1 MKFGFQARQ
10 SIWTLVVVA
19 LAFMLVVVTPSARA
33 QEKELSIFT
42 MQLKPM
48 YTEYME
54 KMLRGFEQAHPG
66 VKVKW
71 LDYPAQGY
79 ETKLLSLIVSN
90 QAPDV
95 LNLPFQYML
104 TLNDRGLI
112 MQLDDRLTSEQKGQ
126 YVQAVLDEGCRVNGQ
141 LRALPWYL
149 ATGVLMYNTEILE
162 RAGLDPSKPP
172 TTSEE
177 LWAMCRTIKEKTGV
191 FGFLPT
197 FTEDGAF
204 KGLFAAEGVP
214 LTNPEMTKAAFNT
227 PEGIRVVKEYKKLYD
242 EGIIPRESMTAEH
255 RRAIDLY
262 KSGRAA
268 FLPTG
273 PQFLLIVKNEAP
285 DIYARTGVGF
295 QIPVKGSGKYVVDMQ
310 NLAVYE
316 KTPHPKE
323 AVDLALW
330 VTNAENQLAFSK
342 LVTIFPSVEAALAD
356 PYFSSPGTSP
366 EDKARYIGAQ
376 QLRNPTVLLPPLPKL
391 AQLNKVFNDMARQV
405 MLRNV
410 PVEKAVAEAE
420 AKWNEIL
427 GK

>member
-1 MKFGFQARQ
+1 MEQGKPVLAGLRAAA
-10 SIWTLVVVA
+10 VVA
-19 LAFMLVVVTPSARA
+19 MGLMFVLGTSAGRA
-33 QEKELSIFT
+33 QDKEISIFT

-54 KMLRGFEQAHPG
+54 DLFRRFEAKHPG

-95 LNLPFQYML
+95 LNLSFQYML

-126 YVQAVLDEGCRVNGQ
+126 YVQAVLKEGCTINGQ
-141 LRALPWYL
+141 LRSLPWYL

-162 RAGLDPSKPP
+162 KAGLDPSKPP
-172 TTSEE
+172 TTNEE
-177 LWAMCRTIKEKTGV
+177 LFSMCRTIKEKTGV

-204 KGLFAAEGVP
+204 KALFAGEGVP

-227 PEGIRVVKEYKKLYD
+227 PEGIRVVHEYKKLFD
-242 EGIIPRESMTAEH
+242 EGVIPRESMTAEH

-262 KSGRAA
+262 KSGRVA
-268 FLPTG
+268 FLPSG

-285 DIYARTGVGF
+285 DVYARTGVGF
-295 QIPVKGSGKYVVDMQ
+295 QIPVKGSGKYAVDMQ
-310 NLAVYE
+310 NLAIYE

-323 AVDLALW
+323 ALDLALW
-330 VTNAENQLAFSK
+330 VTNAENQLAFCR

-356 PYFSSPGTSP
+356 PYFSSPGTTP

-391 AQLNKVFNDMARQV
+391 SQLNKVFNDMARQV

-427 GK
+427 AK

>member
-1 MKFGFQARQ
+1 MRNLKP
-10 SIWTLVVVA
+10 A
-19 LAFMLVVVTPSARA
+19 LAGVRAGLVLSLVMVLALASPGALG
-33 QEKELSIFT
+33 QDKEISIFT

-54 KMLRGFEQAHPG
+54 NMLRRFEEAHPG

-126 YVQAVLDEGCRVNGQ
+126 YVQALLDEGCRVRGQ

-149 ATGVLMYNTEILE
+149 ATGVLMYNKEIFE
-162 RAGLDPSKPP
+162 KAGLDPSKPP
-172 TTSEE
+172 TTNEE
-177 LWAMCRTIKEKTGV
+177 LWAMSRTIKEKTGV

-204 KGLFAAEGVP
+204 KGLLAGEGVL

-227 PEGIRVVKEYKKLYD
+227 PEAVRIVKEYKKLFD
-242 EGIIPRESMTAEH
+242 EGVIPRESITAEH

-262 KSGRAA
+262 KSGRTA
-268 FLPTG
+268 FLPSG

-310 NLAVYE
+310 NIAVFD
-316 KTPHPKE
+316 KTPYPE
-323 AVDLALW
+323 QAIDLALW

-356 PYFSSPGTSP
+356 PYFASPGTTP
-366 EDKARYIGAQ
+366 EDKARYLGAQ

-391 AQLNKVFNDMARQV
+391 SQLNKVFNDMARQV

-410 PVEKAVAEAE
+410 PAEKALAEAE
-420 AKWNEIL
+420 SKWNEIL